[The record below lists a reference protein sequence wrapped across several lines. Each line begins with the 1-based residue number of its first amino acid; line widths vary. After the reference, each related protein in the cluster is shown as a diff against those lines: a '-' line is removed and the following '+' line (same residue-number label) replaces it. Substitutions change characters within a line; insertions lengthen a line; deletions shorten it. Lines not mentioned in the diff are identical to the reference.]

1 MQRHQRVPVEQ
12 TPDARRVPVGGCGQP
27 GFSVNF
33 LKLELQYAGAGG
45 FHVEAQGQA
54 ALGFN
59 RDHRPEIKLVAQVQF
74 SRVRAAATKTGP
86 GNQPVERAA

>member
-12 TPDARRVPVGGCGQP
+12 TPDARRVPVCSCGQP

-33 LKLELQYAGAGG
+33 LKLKLQHTGAGG
-45 FHVEAQGQA
+45 FHVKAQGQA

-59 RDHRPEIKLVAQVQF
+59 RDHRPEINLVAKVQF
-74 SRVRAAATKTGP
+74 NWVRAVATKTGA
-86 GNQPVERAA
+86 GYQPVKRAA